1 MDSMENI
8 PFNKTYISGKEEEY
22 IHNVIKN
29 GHLSGD
35 GLYTELCKK
44 WLDEYFA
51 PGISLLTNSC
61 TAALEMTA
69 SLLNISHGDE
79 VIMPSFTFVSTA
91 NAFIAKGARPVFVDI
106 RRDTL
111 NIDEDLIEESITSK
125 TRAIVVVHYAGVS
138 CEMEKILSIAK
149 KYNLFVIED
158 AAHAMISS
166 YNGSPLGSIGDFGTV
181 SFHDTKNIIA
191 GEGGALLINNSDFIE
206 RAEIIRDKGTNRKKF
221 FRGEIDK
228 YTWVDEG
235 SSHVPSEMI
244 SAFLYAQLENAKYIT
259 NIRKEIWQ
267 EYHFNLE
274 ILENKSKIIRPIIPE
289 GANHNGHI
297 YYLLLPDNK
306 IRDKFIIAMKE
317 KGISCAFHYVPLHS
331 SPVGSRIGKFISEPK
346 ITEEI
351 SERMVRLPIW
361 PTIDSQRV
369 IETTISELS

>member
-1 MDSMENI
+1 
-8 PFNKTYISGKEEEY
+8 
-22 IHNVIKN
+22 
-29 GHLSGD
+29 
-35 GLYTELCKK
+35 
-44 WLDEYFA
+44 
-51 PGISLLTNSC
+51 
-61 TAALEMTA
+61 
-69 SLLNISHGDE
+69 
-79 VIMPSFTFVSTA
+79 MPSYTFVSTA
-91 NAFIAKGARPVFVDI
+91 NAFISKGAIPVFVDI

-111 NIDEDLIEESITSK
+111 NINEDLIEESITSK

-138 CEMEKILSIAK
+138 CEMEKIISIAK
-149 KYNLFVIED
+149 KYNLYVIED
-158 AAHAMISS
+158 AAHAMIST
-166 YNGSPLGSIGDFGTV
+166 YNGAPLGSIGDFGTV

-191 GEGGALLINNSDFIE
+191 GEGGALLVNNSNFID

-221 FRGEIDK
+221 LRGEIDK

-267 EYHFNLE
+267 EYHSNLE
-274 ILENKSKIIRPIIPE
+274 ILEQKSKITRPIIPE

-306 IRDKFIIAMKE
+306 TRDKFIIAMKE
-317 KGISCAFHYVPLHS
+317 KGISCTFHYVPLHS
-331 SPVGSRIGKFISEPK
+331 SPAGSKIGKYISKPK

-361 PTIDSQRV
+361 PKIDSQRV